1 MIHLSL
7 SLIRKSELIAS
18 YELRPNVQLDVV
30 EEQKDGTGC
39 LAFNYANEEESL
51 EYGGLLDNVPQ
62 VRHVVNE
69 LKSVLSNRHL

>member
-39 LAFNYANEEESL
+39 LAFNYASEEESP

-62 VRHVVNE
+62 VRHVAA
-69 LKSVLSNRHL
+69 VLQSALRDR